1 MYPISPLYTDYLR
14 RPDREFIV
22 KATVGNEEYDDTK
35 IVDFSI
41 ENSLSLSGGFEIG
54 TAILSKLTIKLRTNE
69 IIPANARIVP
79 YLSLSM
85 AGMSWMQA
93 RYPWSDMAI
102 SWTGTGTD
110 WLPLGEFFVDSRERI
125 NDVWVFKCYDKMV
138 FADVAYI
145 SSLTYPTTQ
154 QAVFDEICNRLGW
167 TYDSSV
173 QINPTYQIQA
183 GPAGYSMRQVLAYI
197 AAANSA
203 SLYVDKAGTIKFKRF
218 TATEEPVFE
227 MTTADY
233 VTVKQTNPVKT
244 YRRVV
249 VTYNTEDDLQ
259 YEAGSGSESETLYL
273 ENPFMTQSQ
282 VNDLQAALNGFSYL
296 PLTMDARGF
305 PQLEQ
310 GDIIAFEQQEG
321 TSWDETV
328 STWQNTHIP
337 WDGIVR
343 YKSIILH
350 QVFRFAGGLGMS
362 IEAPSVS
369 DQQSEFV
376 VEGSLSQQL
385 KKLNKNAIKEG
396 KSYYGATITRT
407 EGLIIEREDHKSK
420 VILNSDKLSFQAD
433 GQDKIYFDPWAG
445 RYKFNGTLEATD
457 GIFSGNLQA
466 AGGTFTGTLRGV
478 DGDFSGELRAA
489 RGTFAGDLQAA
500 GGTFRGDL
508 SAAGGTFTGTLRGVD
523 GEFSGTI
530 SASTINGGIIN
541 GSTIIGAS
549 IKTAVS
555 GRRIEVDSSGLRTY
569 DSYNNNRIRINTG
582 SDSGVSA
589 ISFYGSGGGFA
600 GEINS
605 YQSQNQLNIIS
616 DSIFIGSNSTSSPIF
631 MQGYTTFN
639 GRVEFRFGA
648 SGLDLDIDDIKG
660 LRSELESIRYILRNH
675 THSLY
680 LPSHNHGNYQ
690 NQNWG
695 GQSFTTSTP

>member
-22 KATVGNEEYDDTK
+22 KATVGSEEYDDTK

-85 AGMSWMQA
+85 AGMAWMQA
-93 RYPWSDMAI
+93 EYPWLDMAI

-125 NDVWVFKCYDKMV
+125 NDVWVFTCYDKMV

-197 AAANSA
+197 AAANCA
-203 SLYVDKAGTIKFKRF
+203 SMYVDKAGTIKFKRF
-218 TATEEPVFE
+218 TATEEPVFA

-233 VTVKQTNPVKT
+233 VSVRQTNPVKT

-249 VTYNTEDDLQ
+249 VTYNAEDDLQ
-259 YEAGSGSESETLYL
+259 YEAGTGSESETLYL

-310 GDIIAFEQQEG
+310 GDIIAFEQDEG
-321 TSWDETV
+321 SAWDETV
-328 STWQNTHIP
+328 STWQDTHIP

-350 QVFRFAGGLGMS
+350 QVFRFAGGLRMS

-369 DQQSEFV
+369 AQQSEFIV
-376 VEGSLSQQL
+376 KGSLSQQL
-385 KKLNKNAIKEG
+385 KKLNKTAVKEG
-396 KSYYGATITRT
+396 RSYFGATITRN
-407 EGLIIEREDHKSK
+407 EGLLIEREDHRSK

-433 GQDKIYFDPWAG
+433 GQDKIYFDPRAG

-478 DGDFSGELRAA
+478 DGDFSG
-489 RGTFAGDLQAA
+489 
-500 GGTFRGDL
+500 
-508 SAAGGTFTGTLRGVD
+508 
-523 GEFSGTI
+523 TI
-530 SASTINGGIIN
+530 SASTINGGTIN
-541 GSTIIGAS
+541 GSTIIGS
-549 IKTAVS
+549 NIKTAKS
-555 GRRIEVDSSGLRTY
+555 GRRIEIDAAGWRSIDASDRKRVSISYHDAAGMAGLTFFSESETLMGQLY
-569 DSYNNNRIRINTG
+569 STNGSFSLVGESDMLIRAMRG
-582 SDSGVSA
+582 W
-589 ISFYGSGGGFA
+589 
-600 GEINS
+600 
-605 YQSQNQLNIIS
+605 L
-616 DSIFIGSNSTSSPIF
+616 F
-631 MQGYTTFN
+631 MQGNIDFAYADL
-639 GRVEFRFGA
+639 R
-648 SGLDLDIDDIKG
+648 GLGMSSIEGLQSEMRNLQSQID
-660 LRSELESIRYILRNH
+660 SIRYSFNSH

-680 LPSHNHGNYQ
+680 LPSHNHGNRD

-695 GQSFTTSTP
+695 GQSFTTSTLK

>member
-22 KATVGNEEYDDTK
+22 KATVGTEEYDDTK

-93 RYPWSDMAI
+93 QYPWSDMAI

-154 QAVFDEICNRLGW
+154 QAVFNEICNRLGW
-167 TYDSSV
+167 TYDGSV

-233 VTVKQTNPVKT
+233 VSVKQTNPVKT

-350 QVFRFAGGLGMS
+350 QVFRFAGGLVMS

-385 KKLNKNAIKEG
+385 KKLNKNTIKEG

-407 EGLIIEREDHKSK
+407 EGLIIEREDHRSK

-530 SASTINGGIIN
+530 SASTINGGTIN

-555 GRRIEVDSSGLRTY
+555 GGRIELDPNGFMFYDNSGRQRVKLGWNQAADISGHTYYNSSGSPIGIVYAITEEMHVIGNRDLRLGASGTIFLQGSVHFTNGSSVTGLDIGIGQISGLRSLL
-569 DSYNNNRIRINTG
+569 DSL
-582 SDSGVSA
+582 
-589 ISFYGSGGGFA
+589 
-600 GEINS
+600 
-605 YQSQNQLNIIS
+605 QSQV
-616 DSIFIGSNSTSSPIF
+616 DS
-631 MQGYTTFN
+631 
-639 GRVEFRFGA
+639 
-648 SGLDLDIDDIKG
+648 
-660 LRSELESIRYILRNH
+660 LRRSFSNH